1 MERKWH
7 CEISVRVLIVAK
19 CNVNVF
25 APESKAD
32 YMFVLIVA
40 KCNVNIFPVLLSM
53 LLYQY

>member
-1 MERKWH
+1 MEH
-7 CEISVRVLIVAK
+7 LVLIVAK

-40 KCNVNIFPVLLSM
+40 KCNVN
-53 LLYQY
+53 

>member
-1 MERKWH
+1 MEH
-7 CEISVRVLIVAK
+7 LVLIVAK

-40 KCNVNIFPVLLSM
+40 KCNVNCIWKNS
-53 LLYQY
+53 